1 MSFLQRACPVLHA
14 AFSQR
19 QPVCN
24 YSLSLR
30 FPPGLRQNFGY
41 FMLQPFLQDNL
52 AVRLDFLSPYGAMH
66 RTGRRAGHGVEL
78 FLRRHSY
85 CAIWSISD
93 LPPDDRSTS
102 APCRRAHCQTSQES
116 PCLPV
121 PAPYV
126 RRSMLPSA
134 TFFKTR
140 DVWNS
145 GDNTQSLPICGTD
158 GFDWKSPR
166 SFLRLEIKISAVGFC
181 VVALLRTFS
190 AFR

>member
-24 YSLSLR
+24 YSLSLC

-66 RTGRRAGHGVEL
+66 RTGRRAGHGVE
-78 FLRRHSY
+78 FFY
-85 CAIWSISD
+85 DAI
-93 LPPDDRSTS
+93 LT
-102 APCRRAHCQTSQES
+102 APSGRFRICRRTTDQPLHHADVPTVKLHKKALACLSQ
-116 PCLPV
+116 
-121 PAPYV
+121 
-126 RRSMLPSA
+126 RRMSA
-134 TFFKTR
+134 GQCFHRRFFKTR